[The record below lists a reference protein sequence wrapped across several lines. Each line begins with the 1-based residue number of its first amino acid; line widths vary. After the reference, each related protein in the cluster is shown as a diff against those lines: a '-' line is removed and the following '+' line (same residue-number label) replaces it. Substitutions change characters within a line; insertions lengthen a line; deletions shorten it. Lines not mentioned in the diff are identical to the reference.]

1 MKNTIKII
9 LAILVVTLIIGM
21 GTANTAEAKAK
32 AYKTKTIKVTDGKY
46 KTIKTKK
53 KIKKIVVTKGKN
65 SLGVG
70 LVYKDG
76 SVWDNPDA
84 AKGKK
89 KFAVWGTDYG
99 RKYEVKVTYT
109 NKYTQKFKI
118 KTIPPTYAQKI
129 VDELKPLLADPDK
142 GLKDLLI
149 QKKGTYASKYEWQ
162 VRCFD
167 SKDDMVAYQT
177 IENYTVSEKKAFI
190 MEIYFKMHMIYDSK
204 YKGSVQGNSSLPS
217 NTQLKKIY
225 KGTFRGGMWR
235 WRTGSCIYC

>member
-9 LAILVVTLIIGM
+9 LAILVVTLILGM
-21 GTANTAEAKAK
+21 GTANTAVAKAK

-89 KFAVWGTDYG
+89 KFAVW
-99 RKYEVKVTYT
+99 
-109 NKYTQKFKI
+109 
-118 KTIPPTYAQKI
+118 
-129 VDELKPLLADPDK
+129 
-142 GLKDLLI
+142 
-149 QKKGTYASKYEWQ
+149 
-162 VRCFD
+162 
-167 SKDDMVAYQT
+167 
-177 IENYTVSEKKAFI
+177 
-190 MEIYFKMHMIYDSK
+190 
-204 YKGSVQGNSSLPS
+204 
-217 NTQLKKIY
+217 
-225 KGTFRGGMWR
+225 
-235 WRTGSCIYC
+235 